1 MLPVGYLLASVE
13 YRGWQDGNA
22 RVAMSPPDTKN
33 ATFHPTN
40 NALTLATAAYLPR
53 FDAGVSLL
61 PIPGKAEQKW
71 LRGSRP
77 PAAAGTIGRST
88 KQGSTVGGTTIYIP
102 VVVI

>member
-1 MLPVGYLLASVE
+1 MLPVGYLHASVE

-71 LRGSRP
+71 LRGGGRGHQQLQAQSAGRP
-77 PAAAGTIGRST
+77 SKGRRLVARQFTFRS
-88 KQGSTVGGTTIYIP
+88 S
-102 VVVI
+102 